1 MNSLPQRPKSS
12 VIKFFWIIVL
22 TTIILASFVLTN
34 SNPFLLFSIDSLSSM
49 GEFLKGFLSPE
60 LSFNFLLS
68 TLKPI
73 LLTVQLATAG
83 VIIAI
88 IIGFPMAFFASSNF
102 FLPGPLTEGDPKLKY
117 WIKTIHY

>member
-12 VIKFFWIIVL
+12 IIKFFWIIVL

-34 SNPFLLFSIDSLSSM
+34 SNPFLLFSINSLSSM

-73 LLTVQLATAG
+73 LLTVQLATA
-83 VIIAI
+83 
-88 IIGFPMAFFASSNF
+88 
-102 FLPGPLTEGDPKLKY
+102 
-117 WIKTIHY
+117 